1 MFGKKMFACLLQNR
15 SVRSSDS
22 ERIIDVKKSG
32 KKLHY
37 DLGFIRVAIGTL
49 KYTICSF
56 SNCHNV
62 IFVFYV
68 HFKHPSRIYD
78 ASIKAL
84 DSKVTEKMTVRPC
97 TRSYQ
102 KLRGQKY

>member
-1 MFGKKMFACLLQNR
+1 MFGKKCSLIGYR
-15 SVRSSDS
+15 SGLS
-22 ERIIDVKKSG
+22 EQIIDTKKSG
-32 KKLHY
+32 RN
-37 DLGFIRVAIGTL
+37 DLGFILVAIWTL

-56 SNCHNV
+56 KNCHNV

-78 ASIKAL
+78 ASIKAS
-84 DSKVTEKMTVRPC
+84 DSKVPEKMTVRPC
-97 TRSYQ
+97 TRSHQ